1 MNAEI
6 ICVGTELLLGDILN
20 TNARFLARE
29 LASLGISLL
38 YQSVVG
44 DNEQRLTAQLR
55 LALERSELI
64 ILTGGLGPTKDDLTK
79 EVCCRVM
86 GAELEEDAQTV
97 RDITAFF
104 AARGRTMSEN
114 NLKQALLPKGGIK
127 LNNPRGTAPG
137 CVIEKDGRMLA
148 MLPGPP
154 REMQPMFTDE
164 LRPLLLKKSGGVIY
178 SKEIRTF
185 GIGESNMAQAVSDLL
200 DSSNPT
206 VAPYA
211 KDGEALLRVTAFAEN
226 EAAAKAMCGEITETI
241 KERLGGYIYTT
252 EYSSLEET
260 LLHLLLERGETV
272 ALAESCTGGLIAKR
286 ITDLPGSSAVF
297 HCGVV
302 SYANE
307 IKEGL
312 LGVKK
317 ETIEKYTEVSPEC
330 AAEMAEGVRRLS
342 GADYGLSVTGISGP
356 GGASEGKPVGL
367 AYIGFARKDGTD
379 VVRLVTGRQID
390 SRDYNRVSAASTALH
405 TLLRYLKDGARP
417 APGKEG

>member
-44 DNEQRLTAQLR
+44 DNEQRLTAQLD

-86 GAELEEDAQTV
+86 GVELAEDAETV

-178 SKEIRTF
+178 SKEVRTF

-200 DSSNPT
+200 DSANPT

-211 KDGEALLRVTAFAEN
+211 KDGEALLRVTAFAAD
-226 EAAAKAMCGEITETI
+226 EATAEAMCGEVIGTI

-286 ITDLPGSSAVF
+286 LTDLPGSSAVF

-312 LGVKK
+312 LGVRK
-317 ETIEKYTEVSPEC
+317 ETIERYTEVSPEC

-379 VVRLVTGRQID
+379 TVRLVTGRQTD

-405 TLLRYLKDGARP
+405 TLLRYLKDGAYP